1 LLSTLSSFD
10 PNDTMYTFFNFATQN
25 TLLNQPPIYI
35 QLKTMT
41 LKWKF
46 LVDSQYLDFMT
57 QN

>member
-1 LLSTLSSFD
+1 
-10 PNDTMYTFFNFATQN
+10 MYTFFNFATQN